1 MKRTL
6 RLSESDLKRI
16 ISRVVN
22 ENINDN
28 TLYRDIMDV
37 LSSSNAS
44 REEKKDILKMI
55 LDEMGTADD
64 IRSRIREPKPS
75 YMSRLRGD
83 RDEDRWKEFR

>member
-28 TLYRDIMDV
+28 TLYRGIMDV

-44 REEKKDILKMI
+44 REEKKDILKI
-55 LDEMGTADD
+55 LGGNF
-64 IRSRIREPKPS
+64 IRVFKANQQ
-75 YMSRLRGD
+75 
-83 RDEDRWKEFR
+83 